1 MQLKCEFNGRKCN
14 SNLNS
19 NEYWCDSK
27 NLKKYVCKKDYIKNP
42 VKCSCKNDKYEG
54 NIIDK
59 LCDEILDTTKTV
71 PSNSNEKR

>member
-1 MQLKCEFNGRKCN
+1 MNINVRVRI
-14 SNLNS
+14 
-19 NEYWCDSK
+19 WK
-27 NLKKYVCKKDYIKNP
+27 NMWAKKDYIKNP
-42 VKCSCKNDKYEG
+42 VKCTCKNDKYEE